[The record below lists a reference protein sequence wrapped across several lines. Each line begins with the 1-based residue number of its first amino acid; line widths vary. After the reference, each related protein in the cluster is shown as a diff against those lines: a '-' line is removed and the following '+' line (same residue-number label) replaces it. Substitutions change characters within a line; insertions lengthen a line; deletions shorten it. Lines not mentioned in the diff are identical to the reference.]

1 MAEMGSVKIADEVVG
16 IISSIAATEVEGVY
30 TMSGGIVEGF
40 AERLGKKALSK
51 GVKVEVGEKETSV
64 DVYLIVEYGSKI
76 PQVAAKV
83 QENIIKAVTTMTGLK
98 VIDVNVFIQGIKME
112 NDVEEEEVEDKQDAG
127 ENDNRN

>member
-30 TMSGGIVEGF
+30 TMSGGVVEGF

-64 DVYLIVEYGSKI
+64 DVYLIVEYGCKI
-76 PQVAAKV
+76 PQVAVKV
-83 QENIIKAVTTMTGLK
+83 QESIIKAVTTMTGLK

-112 NDVEEEEVEDKQDAG
+112 EDLEEDISEEENNEDEEQ
-127 ENDNRN
+127 N